1 MVLIA
6 MYLFP
11 LIIYLFISTV
21 VLQLCFAPMRALT
34 NSVFVR
40 LHKAIWLAK
49 VEGHHKAML

>member
-6 MYLFP
+6 MYSFP

-21 VLQLCFAPMRALT
+21 VLQLCLAPMRALT

>member
-6 MYLFP
+6 MYSFP

-21 VLQLCFAPMRALT
+21 VLQLYLALMHALI
-34 NSVFVR
+34 NSVLVR